1 MFTRLFPGAAMHI
14 AHYRQLI
21 ETYLFGTTSP
31 VSMATELGTTIP
43 RTWPRWIRPLIALL
57 AVIFYGGMIYYAV
70 KNWDFAVLKEIH
82 FLWYGVA
89 LAIVVHVPGRIWA
102 FYIRQIT
109 LLKLGYQLPLLEHLR
124 IVTFSDLASKLPG
137 LFWSYISQIYLYR
150 RMSVPRS
157 AIVVLIALE
166 IFMIGVASSLLS
178 LVMVALQPSMQQF
191 LPIPVL
197 VFALII
203 CTGLTHPAILRLI
216 LRKLPNPQLQEALS
230 RLTWGAILLL
240 VLSQSFI
247 VVVGG
252 ICLFGITGSVV
263 GFSADLPLTTLT
275 IWSFTMVW
283 GIIISWLP
291 VDFGLRQG
299 PLLVMLTALYSPAI
313 VVVIMLIWRVWFNCM
328 ELGWGALA
336 IVLAIR
342 KASEA
347 RQAEIPTESI

>member
-1 MFTRLFPGAAMHI
+1 
-14 AHYRQLI
+14 
-21 ETYLFGTTSP
+21 
-31 VSMATELGTTIP
+31 
-43 RTWPRWIRPLIALL
+43 
-57 AVIFYGGMIYYAV
+57 
-70 KNWDFAVLKEIH
+70 
-82 FLWYGVA
+82 
-89 LAIVVHVPGRIWA
+89 
-102 FYIRQIT
+102 
-109 LLKLGYQLPLLEHLR
+109 
-124 IVTFSDLASKLPG
+124 
-137 LFWSYISQIYLYR
+137 
-150 RMSVPRS
+150 
-157 AIVVLIALE
+157 
-166 IFMIGVASSLLS
+166 
-178 LVMVALQPSMQQF
+178 
-191 LPIPVL
+191 
-197 VFALII
+197 
-203 CTGLTHPAILRLI
+203 
-216 LRKLPNPQLQEALS
+216 
-230 RLTWGAILLL
+230 